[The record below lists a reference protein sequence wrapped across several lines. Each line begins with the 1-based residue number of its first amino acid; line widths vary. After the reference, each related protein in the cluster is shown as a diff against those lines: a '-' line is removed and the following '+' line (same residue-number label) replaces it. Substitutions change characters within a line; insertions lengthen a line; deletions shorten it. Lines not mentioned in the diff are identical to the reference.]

1 MTKKITISLLVVVV
15 VIGSLLISNKVF
27 SKEKNKEGRKMN
39 INEKLDLLDNI
50 NKKIDYFNNDYL
62 DRYIDYKKKNPNLSN
77 NDIILRVNIGL
88 DKDFYTNVKKAINL
102 NTNYILVNKFYY
114 LEPNYVPENLE
125 EIDSKYSVPGKQ
137 LVNVARISFEFLA
150 KKAEEEGYNIRA
162 VSTYRSYSYQTDLYN
177 NYVTQDGVEEADKYS
192 ARAGFSEHQTG
203 LAVDVDNRETDFNN
217 FENTKEFHWMIE
229 NAHKYGFI
237 LRYPKEKEFITGYM
251 YEPWHFRY
259 VGVEIATYIYQNN
272 LTYEEYYFKFIHK

>member
-62 DRYIDYKKKNPNLSN
+62 DCYIDYKKKNPNLSN

>member
-1 MTKKITISLLVVVV
+1 MTKKIAILLVVVV
-15 VIGSLLISNKVF
+15 VVGSLLICNKAF
-27 SKEKNKEGRKMN
+27 SKGKNKEGQEMS
-39 INEKLDLLDNI
+39 INEKLALLGNI
-50 NKKIDYFNNDYL
+50 DKKINYFNIDYI
-62 DRYIDYKKKNPNLSN
+62 DRYIAYKKKNPKLSN
-77 NDIILRVNIGL
+77 NDIVLRVNMGI
-88 DKDFYTNVKKAINL
+88 DRDFYTNIKKAINL
-102 NTNYILVNKFYY
+102 NTNSILVNKFYY
-114 LEPNYVPENLE
+114 LDQNYVPENLE

-150 KKAEEEGYNIRA
+150 KKAYEEGYHIRA
-162 VSTYRSYSYQTDLYN
+162 VSTYRSYSYQTNLYN
-177 NYVTQDGVEEADKYS
+177 NYVSQDGVEEADKYS

-217 FENTKEFHWMIE
+217 FESTKEFNWMLE

-237 LRYPKEKEFITGYM
+237 LRYPKGKEFITGYI

-259 VGVEIATYIYQNN
+259 VGVEVATYIYQND

>member
-1 MTKKITISLLVVVV
+1 MTKKIAILLLVVVV
-15 VIGSLLISNKVF
+15 VGSLLICNKAF
-27 SKEKNKEGRKMN
+27 SKGKNKEGQEMS
-39 INEKLDLLDNI
+39 INEKLALLGNI
-50 NKKIDYFNNDYL
+50 DKKINYFNIDYI
-62 DRYIDYKKKNPNLSN
+62 DRYIAYKKKNPKLSN
-77 NDIILRVNIGL
+77 NDIVLRVNMGI
-88 DKDFYTNVKKAINL
+88 DRDFYTNIKKAINL

-114 LEPNYVPENLE
+114 LDQNYVPENLE

-150 KKAEEEGYNIRA
+150 KKAYEEGYHIRA
-162 VSTYRSYSYQTDLYN
+162 VSTYRSYSYQTNLYN
-177 NYVTQDGVEEADKYS
+177 NYVSQDGVEEADKYS

-217 FENTKEFHWMIE
+217 FESTKEFNWMLE

-237 LRYPKEKEFITGYM
+237 LRYPKGKEFITGYI

-259 VGVEIATYIYQNN
+259 VGVEVATYIYQND

>member
-27 SKEKNKEGRKMN
+27 SKEKNKEARKMN

>member
-1 MTKKITISLLVVVV
+1 MTKKITILLLVVVAV
-15 VIGSLLISNKVF
+15 VGSLLVYNKVF
-27 SKEKNKEGRKMN
+27 SKEKNKEGHEMN
-39 INEKLDLLDNI
+39 VNEKLDFLGNI
-50 NKKIDYFNNDYL
+50 NKKIDYFNDDYI
-62 DRYIDYKKKNPNLSN
+62 DRYIANKKKNPKLSN
-77 NDIILRVNIGL
+77 NDIVLRVNIGL
-88 DKDFYTNVKKAINL
+88 DKDFYTNIQKAINL

-114 LEPNYVPENLE
+114 LEQNYVPENLE
-125 EIDSKYSVPGKQ
+125 EIDSKYSVPGKM

-150 KKAEEEGYNIRA
+150 KKASEEGYNIRA
-162 VSTYRSYSYQTDLYN
+162 VSTYRSYAYQTNLYN
-177 NYVTQDGVEEADKYS
+177 NYVSQDGVEEADKYS

-217 FENTKEFHWMIE
+217 FENTKEFNWMLE

-237 LRYPKEKEFITGYM
+237 LRYPKGKEFITGYM

>member
-1 MTKKITISLLVVVV
+1 MTKKITILLLVVVV
-15 VIGSLLISNKVF
+15 VVGSLLVCNKVF
-27 SKEKNKEGRKMN
+27 SKEKNKEGHEMN
-39 INEKLDLLDNI
+39 VNEKLDFLGNI
-50 NKKIDYFNNDYL
+50 NKKIDYFND
-62 DRYIDYKKKNPNLSN
+62 DYIDQYIAYKKKNPKLSN
-77 NDIILRVNIGL
+77 NDIVLRVNIGL
-88 DKDFYTNVKKAINL
+88 DRDFYTNIQKAIHL

-114 LEPNYVPENLE
+114 LEQNYVPENLE
-125 EIDSKYSVPGKQ
+125 EIDSKYSVPGKK

-150 KKAEEEGYNIRA
+150 KKASEEGYNIRA
-162 VSTYRSYSYQTDLYN
+162 VSTYRSYAYQTNLYN
-177 NYVTQDGVEEADKYS
+177 NYVSQDGVEEADKYS

-217 FENTKEFHWMIE
+217 FENTKEFNWMLE

-237 LRYPKEKEFITGYM
+237 LRYPKGKEFITGYM

>member
-1 MTKKITISLLVVVV
+1 MTKKITILLVVVV
-15 VIGSLLISNKVF
+15 VVGSLLICNKAF
-27 SKEKNKEGRKMN
+27 SKGKNKEGQEMS
-39 INEKLDLLDNI
+39 INEKLDLLGNI
-50 NKKIDYFNNDYL
+50 DKKINYFNIDYI
-62 DRYIDYKKKNPNLSN
+62 DRYIAYKKKNPKLSN
-77 NDIILRVNIGL
+77 NDIVLRVNMGI
-88 DKDFYTNVKKAINL
+88 DKDFYTNIKKAINL

-114 LEPNYVPENLE
+114 LDQNYIPENLE
-125 EIDSKYSVPGKQ
+125 EIDSKYSVPGKK

-150 KKAEEEGYNIRA
+150 KKAYEEGYHIRA
-162 VSTYRSYSYQTDLYN
+162 VSTYRSYSYQTNLYN
-177 NYVTQDGVEEADKYS
+177 NYVSQDGVEEADKYS

-217 FENTKEFHWMIE
+217 FESTKEFNWMLE

-237 LRYPKEKEFITGYM
+237 LRYPKGKEFITGYI

-259 VGVEIATYIYQNN
+259 VGVEVATYIYQND

>member
-88 DKDFYTNVKKAINL
+88 YKDFYTNVKKAINL